1 MPFFL
6 HVPAGCLHSDFLNKA
21 HNRAVGPDETRVTV
35 QLTDVNLS
43 YNAAFY
49 QTRHEELFINTGVPV
64 MKIRTLLATCI
75 TGGVLA
81 TTSASADHNSIWG
94 EGWAN
99 MPNDIHNTR
108 IETLNGD
115 NSEFIVFIRGGGG
128 ADSVND
134 AVLDP
139 DVEQPGNRAES
150 QTSTGASDAANMSR
164 SAART
169 STRSSAGTMSRSGGR

>member
-1 MPFFL
+1 
-6 HVPAGCLHSDFLNKA
+6 
-21 HNRAVGPDETRVTV
+21 
-35 QLTDVNLS
+35 
-43 YNAAFY
+43 
-49 QTRHEELFINTGVPV
+49 

-75 TGGVLA
+75 TGGMLA
-81 TTSASADHNSIWG
+81 TSAAYADHNSVWG

-108 IETLNGD
+108 IETLDVEDGNTIFT
-115 NSEFIVFIRGGGG
+115 EFVREGGG

-139 DVEQPGNRAES
+139 AIEQPGNRADT
-150 QTSTGASDAANMSR
+150 QTTNGASAAASMSR

-169 STRSSAGTMSRSGGR
+169 SMRSSAGTMSRGGRR